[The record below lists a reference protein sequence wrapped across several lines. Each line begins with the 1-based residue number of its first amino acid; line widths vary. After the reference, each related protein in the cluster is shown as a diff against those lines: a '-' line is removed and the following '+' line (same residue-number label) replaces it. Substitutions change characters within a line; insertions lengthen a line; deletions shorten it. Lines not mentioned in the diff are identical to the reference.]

1 MAKHP
6 MRVAAARLEARE
18 RLADAAPELLAA
30 CKGQKQAIDTLFAML
45 IIATRSDQ
53 PSESGMAFMPSKSG
67 QPWDA
72 LVAGNAVIARAESK

>member
-1 MAKHP
+1 
-6 MRVAAARLEARE
+6 
-18 RLADAAPELLAA
+18 
-30 CKGQKQAIDTLFAML
+30 ML